1 MRFFK
6 YQDNLPIKNS
16 KKISIEQ
23 PSIRTSEEE
32 NIWREVAKFAKLIPA
47 ELEPNMG
54 RVQEIKDEIKNGTY
68 LRPEMIEET
77 SARLAIR
84 FMQKE

>member
-1 MRFFK
+1 MRFK
-6 YQDNLPIKNS
+6 YQDYLPEKTP

-23 PSIRTSEEE
+23 PSIRTREEE
-32 NIWREVAKFAKLIPA
+32 NLWREVAKFARLIPS

-54 RVQEIKDEIKNGTY
+54 RIQEIKEEIKKGTY
-68 LRPEMIEET
+68 LKPEMIDET